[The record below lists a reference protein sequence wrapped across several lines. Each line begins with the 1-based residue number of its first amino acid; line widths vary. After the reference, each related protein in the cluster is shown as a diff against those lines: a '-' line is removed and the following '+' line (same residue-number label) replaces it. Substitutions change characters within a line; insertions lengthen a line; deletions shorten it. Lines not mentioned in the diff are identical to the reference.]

1 MRAQYTN
8 ENGFNNYPLPTAA
21 GGKIQSASN
30 MQFSLFVKIL
40 IVSLICFHIQIA
52 ETTFSDF
59 EGAAISVPDD
69 TLNWFQ
75 VGLLKTMF
83 LLLVLQWINGAL
95 PLEISL
101 PLDKFALPQSEEYN
115 TYDEHTFATKG
126 MYLLEPV
133 VSKGST
139 VDETHLKLYQK
150 SYFSLQK
157 AIKFFDTLKR
167 IISALCLTIYEFVTK
182 MYYFWYG

>member
-1 MRAQYTN
+1 MRAQCTN
-8 ENGFNNYPLPTAA
+8 EKGLQQLPIAYSP
-21 GGKIQSASN
+21 GGKKQSASN

-75 VGLLKTMF
+75 
-83 LLLVLQWINGAL
+83 
-95 PLEISL
+95 
-101 PLDKFALPQSEEYN
+101 
-115 TYDEHTFATKG
+115 G

-133 VSKGST
+133 MSKGST
-139 VDETHLKLYQK
+139 VDETHIKLYQK

-157 AIKFFDTLKR
+157 AIKFFVTFKR

-182 MYYFWYG
+182 IYYFWYG

>member
-1 MRAQYTN
+1 MRAQCTN
-8 ENGFNNYPLPTAA
+8 EKGLQQLPIAYSP
-21 GGKIQSASN
+21 GGKKQSASN

-101 PLDKFALPQSEEYN
+101 PLDKFALPQSEKYN
-115 TYDEHTFATKG
+115 TDDEHTFATK
-126 MYLLEPV
+126 MTENYVE
-133 VSKGST
+133 
-139 VDETHLKLYQK
+139 
-150 SYFSLQK
+150 
-157 AIKFFDTLKR
+157 
-167 IISALCLTIYEFVTK
+167 
-182 MYYFWYG
+182 